1 MKTRWIVAIAAVA
14 LIVVGIRSRNPA
26 MQNGSQIAAP
36 NSSIAP
42 PFSSNPK
49 PASESAA
56 PEAATVENQTVA
68 TGTPPPASVPPA
80 NPPPIP
86 VEVRD
91 ELDNVQF
98 AVRDFRTAL
107 GENPIGNN
115 SEITRALLGD
125 NLKQVKIP
133 IPAGSSVNGEG
144 ELCDHWGTPYFF
156 HQLSAKAMEV
166 RSAGPD
172 RTLWSD
178 DDVVAK

>member
-1 MKTRWIVAIAAVA
+1 MATQPTAAGTA
-14 LIVVGIRSRNPA
+14 T
-26 MQNGSQIAAP
+26 
-36 NSSIAP
+36 
-42 PFSSNPK
+42 
-49 PASESAA
+49 
-56 PEAATVENQTVA
+56 AAT
-68 TGTPPPASVPPA
+68 TPTIADAPVNALPVPA
-80 NPPPIP
+80 
-86 VEVRD
+86 EVRD

-98 AVRDFRTAL
+98 AVRDFRTTV

-115 SEITRALLGD
+115 VEITKALLGD

-133 IPAGSSVNGEG
+133 IPTGSSVNGEG
-144 ELCDHWGTPYFF
+144 ELCDRWGTPYFF

>member
-14 LIVVGIRSRNPA
+14 LIVMGVRSRNPA
-26 MQNGSQIAAP
+26 RQNGSQIAAP
-36 NSSIAP
+36 NSLIAP
-42 PFSSNPK
+42 PASSEP
-49 PASESAA
+49 AA
-56 PEAATVENQTVA
+56 PKVATVANEPLA
-68 TGTPPPASVPPA
+68 TGTPSPAGAPPVTAAPVNSPPTPA
-80 NPPPIP
+80 
-86 VEVRD
+86 EVRE

-98 AVRDFRTAL
+98 AVRDFRTAV

-144 ELCDHWGTPYFF
+144 ELCDRWGTPYFF